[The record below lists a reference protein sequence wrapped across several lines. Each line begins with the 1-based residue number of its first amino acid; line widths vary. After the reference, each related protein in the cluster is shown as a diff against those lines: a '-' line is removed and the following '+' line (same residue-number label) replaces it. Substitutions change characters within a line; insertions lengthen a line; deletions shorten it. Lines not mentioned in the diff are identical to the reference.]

1 MHSPAGYSGAM
12 RLAGVCLG
20 ALALAGWSWG
30 LGDAG
35 SGAPLCSRPDTG
47 SVPLTDLGKGLYRGF
62 SGGLYA
68 GGNDSPP
75 ASYLTRGRAAAAK
88 VLPRATNGRPA
99 ANGLVVLLSVGMSN
113 AAREFAAFSPIA
125 QADGRLSRSV
135 RLVDGAVPGFDA
147 QQIVNPQDP
156 YWALVNQRLAA
167 SGANALQVQ
176 AVWLKEAIAQP
187 TGGFP
192 ADAQA
197 LHDDLQ
203 AIIRILAQRFPNLR
217 LVYVSS
223 RTYGGYARTSLN
235 PEPYAYDSGFAVKWV
250 IGERI
255 RARAKRPWVAWGPYL
270 WTDGTRGRSDGLV
283 WTCDDVAFDGTHPS
297 ASGMSKVAQLLLRF
311 FTTDPTARPWF
322 VAKR

>member
-1 MHSPAGYSGAM
+1 M
-12 RLAGVCLG
+12 RLAGVCTG
-20 ALALAGWSWG
+20 AVVLALAGWSSG
-30 LGDAG
+30 SSDTGHGPPPCRSPDAG
-35 SGAPLCSRPDTG
+35 SIPLI
-47 SVPLTDLGKGLYRGF
+47 DLGKGLYRGF
-62 SGGLYA
+62 PGGLYT
-68 GGNDSPP
+68 GGSNSPP
-75 ASYLTRGRAAAAK
+75 AAYLALGRAVAAK
-88 VLPRATNGRPA
+88 VVPRATNGRSA

-113 AAREFAAFSPIA
+113 TAEEFGAFAPLA

-147 QQIVNPQDP
+147 KQIVNPRDS
-156 YWALVNQRLAA
+156 YWTLVNQRLAA
-167 SGANALQVQ
+167 SGANAPQVQ
-176 AVWLKEAIAQP
+176 AVWLKEAIEQP
-187 TGGFP
+187 SGRFP
-192 ADAQA
+192 ADARA
-197 LHDDLQ
+197 LHDDLR

-223 RTYGGYARTSLN
+223 RTYGGYARTTLN

-255 RARAKRPWVAWGPYL
+255 RAHAKRPWVAWGPYL
-270 WTDGTRGRSDGLV
+270 WTDGTQGRSDGLV

-297 ASGMSKVAQLLLRF
+297 SNGLNKVAQLLLRF